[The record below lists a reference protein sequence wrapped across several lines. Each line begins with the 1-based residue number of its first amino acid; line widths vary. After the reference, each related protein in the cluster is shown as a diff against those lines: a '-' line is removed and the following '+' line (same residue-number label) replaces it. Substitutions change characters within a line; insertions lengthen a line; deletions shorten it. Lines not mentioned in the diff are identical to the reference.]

1 MDIRSFSLNME
12 ISLMVRGRSFVTEM
26 REVERSYREAGRELT
41 LEQWRQEPAKATFL
55 DGLAR
60 LTSALN

>member
-1 MDIRSFSLNME
+1 
-12 ISLMVRGRSFVTEM
+12 MVRGKTFVQAM
-26 REVERSYREAGRELT
+26 REVEQDYRDAGRELT
-41 LEQWRQEPAKATFL
+41 LDEWNREPAKATFL

>member
-1 MDIRSFSLNME
+1 MSM
-12 ISLMVRGRSFVTEM
+12 MVRGASFTAAM
-26 REVERSYREAGRELT
+26 REVEDHYCTAGRELT
-41 LEQWRQEPAKATFL
+41 LEEWLREPAKATFL